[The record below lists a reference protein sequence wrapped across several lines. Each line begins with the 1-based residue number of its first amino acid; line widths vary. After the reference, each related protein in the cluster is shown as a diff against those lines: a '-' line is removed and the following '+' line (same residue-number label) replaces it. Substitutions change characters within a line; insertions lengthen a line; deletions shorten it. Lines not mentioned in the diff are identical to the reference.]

1 MGLFSKK
8 EDRVYSLEEALK
20 LLKMPKYAKYTTV
33 PIRNGFKIV
42 PEKEVIVY
50 SDAIETNE
58 FKQRRGIFVSQV
70 SEQGKYSSFSTVPKY
85 NNYQSARRYQ
95 KQSYRN
101 LEI

>member
-20 LLKMPKYAKYTTV
+20 LLKMPQYAKYTTV
-33 PIRNGFKIV
+33 PMGHGFKIV
-42 PEKEVIVY
+42 PEKEVVIH
-50 SDAIETNE
+50 SDAIETNG

-70 SEQGKYSSFSTVPKY
+70 SEQGKYGSISIVPNY

-95 KQSYRN
+95 NQSYRN
-101 LEI
+101 LER